1 MTEDIEA
8 LAFMVKVGIEIP
20 AYANPKRKE
29 RAELWSDPV
38 YVSEEVHNK
47 ILKILKEEVKKNER
61 T

>member
-1 MTEDIEA
+1 MTDEIKY
-8 LAFMVKVGIEIP
+8 MVLVGIETP
-20 AYANPKRKE
+20 ALCNPKKKE
-29 RAELWSDPV
+29 RAEIWADPV